1 CERRLHSFNLGT
13 DEKTRELLKP
23 FTGANAP
30 FDLTGADSLTPYMK
44 RRICV
49 SGKCAENCTNPCRY
63 RRYIGFTNGPKID
76 FLITNHNYLIADRLH
91 RASGKRPLLPHYQL
105 VVIDEAHKFL
115 DAARSMYGL
124 ELTDSELPELAREIH
139 TLTTGK
145 SNGGI
150 NVHRFAKRL
159 EEQSQRLF
167 QKLNDNIPESGD
179 DDDAE
184 RFNAIMDDDVS
195 HYLKKIAGISGD
207 LADAVEDRSVQALY
221 KDRQSKV
228 VWRLD
233 TITERVSELR
243 KQSKLIHWLEKRVE
257 GQTET
262 DLLCAIPKNLNERL
276 HRDLWN
282 GGVPIILTSGTLSA
296 GGDFTR
302 TKKTLGLDLLPAHK
316 LYDTTMPSPF
326 DHKNNALLYI
336 SENTPFPDNKNI
348 NYITAIAD
356 EIERLVLASH
366 GHAAVLFTSY
376 NAMGQVH
383 SILNRRNMPCPLF
396 CLERGGV
403 HAIERFKKNGNG
415 VLLAAGALWEG
426 IDIPGD
432 TLSMLII
439 VKLPFAV
446 PDPIGDYERSLCGSM
461 DAYKAQCIVPDMLV
475 ELKQGFGRLI
485 RTETDTGV
493 VAILDSRANSRGA
506 YRSRVLAALP
516 ECKVTSK
523 IAVIREFYEELK
535 APAYF
540 ESGFYS

>member
-1 CERRLHSFNLGT
+1 
-13 DEKTRELLKP
+13 
-23 FTGANAP
+23 
-30 FDLTGADSLTPYMK
+30 
-44 RRICV
+44 
-49 SGKCAENCTNPCRY
+49 
-63 RRYIGFTNGPKID
+63 
-76 FLITNHNYLIADRLH
+76 
-91 RASGKRPLLPHYQL
+91 
-105 VVIDEAHKFL
+105 
-115 DAARSMYGL
+115 
-124 ELTDSELPELAREIH
+124 
-139 TLTTGK
+139 
-145 SNGGI
+145 
-150 NVHRFAKRL
+150 
-159 EEQSQRLF
+159 
-167 QKLNDNIPESGD
+167 
-179 DDDAE
+179 
-184 RFNAIMDDDVS
+184 
-195 HYLKKIAGISGD
+195 
-207 LADAVEDRSVQALY
+207 
-221 KDRQSKV
+221 
-228 VWRLD
+228 
-233 TITERVSELR
+233 
-243 KQSKLIHWLEKRVE
+243 
-257 GQTET
+257 
-262 DLLCAIPKNLNERL
+262 
-276 HRDLWN
+276 
-282 GGVPIILTSGTLSA
+282 
-296 GGDFTR
+296 
-302 TKKTLGLDLLPAHK
+302 
-316 LYDTTMPSPF
+316 MPSPF

-383 SILNRRNMPCPLF
+383 SILNRRNLPCPLF